1 MEMLISISM
10 LLIIMTAGVHTFEY
24 FSAQAQLA
32 KGREIIDNLLTGT
45 NINSLTGKSIAAD
58 YYADSG
64 VKSDK
69 NFQSS
74 RYFLYFQKNQ
84 DTATKKAWEQGT
96 SVVYGELQ
104 QGLPVM
110 ITRIGYHENT
120 KITNQTPARDI
131 DGDKQFLYHIVFT
144 EKTEIPFPLF
154 IQEILF
160 TPKGDE
166 VKKNL
171 PSASVDNVFV
181 FFDAPFGKVS
191 FFADN
196 LSVKER
202 VGTSPLSSYKK
213 TSVSNLTL
221 GDLSH
226 ELYLDLKNK
235 ESVPG
240 DIEIALQYKDRKD
253 DDIDDGKG
261 YWLRE
266 YIKYTSRNEL
276 SHYWD

>member
-10 LLIIMTAGVHTFEY
+10 MLIVITASIQTFEY

-32 KGREIIDNLLTGT
+32 RGREIVDNLLTTT

-58 YYADSG
+58 YYSINEESNGEKYRA
-64 VKSDK
+64 
-69 NFQSS
+69 S

-84 DTATKKAWEQGT
+84 DTPTKKAWEQT
-96 SVVYGELQ
+96 TDIVYGELQ
-104 QGLPVM
+104 QGLPIM
-110 ITRIGYHENT
+110 QYRTDINGSPLPF
-120 KITNQTPARDI
+120 PARNI
-131 DGDKQFLYHIVFT
+131 DGENEFLYHIVFT

-160 TPKGDE
+160 TAKGDDIE
-166 VKKNL
+166 HDL
-171 PSASVDNVFV
+171 PSVPVDSVFV
-181 FFDAPFGKVS
+181 FFDAPFGKIS
-191 FFADN
+191 FWTEDN
-196 LSVKER
+196 INVKER
-202 VGTSPLSSYKK
+202 TGSAQLSLYKK
-213 TSVSNLTL
+213 TNVLDLTL

-226 ELYLDLKNK
+226 ELYLDFKNK
-235 ESVPG
+235 KSVPG

-266 YIKYTSRNEL
+266 YIKYTSRNQL